1 MTVAAQAIVGQTLAG
16 SYHARLEALTLCPVC
31 GGAAAPSGRV
41 PNLRRFACG
50 SAFGYSKITMAIE
63 PADPCP
69 VPSRIQ
75 ANQLSAEAVE
85 AAMAYRPQDKSCL
98 LYTSDAAD
106 D

>member
-1 MTVAAQAIVGQTLAG
+1 MTVAAQTLAG
-16 SYHARLEALTLCPVC
+16 RYHARLEALTLCPVC

-75 ANQLSAEAVE
+75 ANQLSAEAEQVTE
-85 AAMAYRPQDKSCL
+85 MAGAA
-98 LYTSDAAD
+98 
-106 D
+106 